1 MGMEN
6 KTNFIIAVNGY
17 KIVKKD
23 KNADFTDV
31 TVSDNLNKKVL
42 LRMIEPS
49 NDQCIVMNDVKSMA
63 ELIKRDSYDSA
74 FLISKKF
81 TDNAV
86 SEMEKQKIQHVS
98 DDYMPPFEIEKLY
111 SAIVDYANG
120 QCQRKCGKDSM
131 ITSDCTEKKTAD
143 LCKIRA
149 LANNAKCHF
158 EQQLVGL
165 LKNDLKVALAL
176 SRP

>member
-17 KIVKKD
+17 KIVKKE

-31 TVSDNLNKKVL
+31 TASDSLNKKVL
-42 LRMIEPS
+42 LRVIEPVS
-49 NDQCIVMNDVKSMA
+49 DQCIVTNDVKNMA
-63 ELIKRDSYDSA
+63 ELVKRDSYDSA

-86 SEMEKQKIQHVS
+86 NEMEKQKIQHVS

-111 SAIVDYANG
+111 LAIVDCTNN
-120 QCQRKCGKDSM
+120 QCQKKCGKDSL
-131 ITSDCTEKKTAD
+131 DN
-143 LCKIRA
+143 L
-149 LANNAKCHF
+149 
-158 EQQLVGL
+158 
-165 LKNDLKVALAL
+165 
-176 SRP
+176 

>member
-17 KIVKKD
+17 KIVKKE

-31 TVSDNLNKKVL
+31 TASDSSNKKVL
-42 LRMIEPS
+42 LRVIEPVS
-49 NDQCIVMNDVKSMA
+49 NECVVTTDVKNMA
-63 ELIKRDSYDSA
+63 ELVKRDCYDSA

-86 SEMEKQKIQHVS
+86 NEMEKQKIQHVS
-98 DDYMPPFEIEKLY
+98 DDYMPPFKIEKLY
-111 SAIVDYANG
+111 QAIVGCTNS
-120 QCQRKCGKDSM
+120 QCQKKCGGTSLVM
-131 ITSDCTEKKTAD
+131 SDCTEKATAD
-143 LCKIRA
+143 LCRVRA

-158 EQQLVGL
+158 DQDLVGL
-165 LKNDLKVALAL
+165 LKNDLKIALAITK
-176 SRP
+176 P

>member
-17 KIVKKD
+17 KIVKKE

-31 TVSDNLNKKVL
+31 TASDNWNKKVL
-42 LRMIEPS
+42 LRMIEPLS
-49 NDQCIVMNDVKSMA
+49 NECIVMNDVKNMA

-111 SAIVDYANG
+111 SAIVDCANN
-120 QCQRKCGKDSM
+120 QCQKKMWKRFF

-143 LCKIRA
+143 ICKIRA

-158 EQQLVGL
+158 EQRIGGL
-165 LKNDLKVALAL
+165 TEKR
-176 SRP
+176 S